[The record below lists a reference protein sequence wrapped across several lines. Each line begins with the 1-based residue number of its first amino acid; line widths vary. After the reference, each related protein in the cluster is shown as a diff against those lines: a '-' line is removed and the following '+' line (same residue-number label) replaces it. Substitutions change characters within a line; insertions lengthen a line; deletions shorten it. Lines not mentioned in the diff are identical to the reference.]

1 MSLSVN
7 ELYKALIEAGVSEEK
22 AEAAAK
28 AVISREEALFQLATK
43 TDLANLKTDIIKW
56 NTQ

>member
-22 AEAAAK
+22 ADVA
-28 AVISREEALFQLATK
+28 R
-43 TDLANLKTDIIKW
+43 NP
-56 NTQ
+56 